1 MMLFDVSGARD
12 IQESDYFFMKKCKN
26 NFCAPVLI
34 SRFNKSDLLVTQ
46 VDMTIE
52 LIVVAVECILTKTHC
67 CSISKYLATAPL
79 ICRL

>member
-1 MMLFDVSGARD
+1 
-12 IQESDYFFMKKCKN
+12 MKKCKN

-52 LIVVAVECILTKTHC
+52 LIVVASLFHQTE
-67 CSISKYLATAPL
+67 SGFDA
-79 ICRL
+79 